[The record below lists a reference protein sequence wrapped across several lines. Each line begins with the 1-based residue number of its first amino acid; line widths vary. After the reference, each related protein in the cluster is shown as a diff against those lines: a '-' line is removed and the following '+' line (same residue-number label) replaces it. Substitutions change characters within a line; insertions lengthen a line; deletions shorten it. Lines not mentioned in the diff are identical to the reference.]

1 MTQQATIRVSD
12 KSKEIQNKIIQ
23 NPAASIG
30 KESACNAGFDL
41 WVGKIH
47 WKRERLPTPAF

>member
-47 WKRERLPTPAF
+47 WKRERLPTPVF